1 MNWKTDNPGLMTVKP
16 QRVLRDVK
24 ISLRS
29 RILTKLLKWTLKPLI
44 ARFAH
49 GSRVKIAKTH
59 LFIAKRPLTEKKSL
73 GLRKHDR
80 IINRVYGP
88 TLGDF
93 DNTDQRFVLWFHG
106 GGFLIPASEET
117 HLRLVAHMCKGLGAA
132 GFLPDYRLAP
142 FNHFPDGLDD
152 CERAYMGVLELGFDP
167 QKIMIAGD
175 SAGGNL
181 ALGTLQ
187 RIRKTGAP
195 MPGCAVLL
203 SPVAEMGRIHAPR
216 SRSWAPRRD
225 PLIPIG
231 SMGLMDDMY
240 GKDWDASDPELSP
253 MYADYRGMPPMH
265 FIAGETE
272 VLLDDTMFCA
282 QRAMDAGIE
291 TQLDVWPVLPHAFPL
306 FEPLFPETKIVR
318 NDMLTFASKHLA

>member
-117 HLRLVAHMCKGLGAA
+117 HLRLVAHIARRRESLRT
-132 GFLPDYRLAP
+132 YR
-142 FNHFPDGLDD
+142 
-152 CERAYMGVLELGFDP
+152 
-167 QKIMIAGD
+167 K
-175 SAGGNL
+175 
-181 ALGTLQ
+181 
-187 RIRKTGAP
+187 
-195 MPGCAVLL
+195 LL
-203 SPVAEMGRIHAPR
+203 SFAEPPV
-216 SRSWAPRRD
+216 
-225 PLIPIG
+225 
-231 SMGLMDDMY
+231 
-240 GKDWDASDPELSP
+240 
-253 MYADYRGMPPMH
+253 
-265 FIAGETE
+265 
-272 VLLDDTMFCA
+272 
-282 QRAMDAGIE
+282 
-291 TQLDVWPVLPHAFPL
+291 
-306 FEPLFPETKIVR
+306 
-318 NDMLTFASKHLA
+318 